1 MKNLIVKAGA
11 TLTGALSDSVL
22 TVAGVYGGDVKF
34 NWNAINKVNFTAY
47 SAGTPQVSTATIA
60 STLTAGNVISFQ
72 LVQDLKKKNNV
83 LPDEYLALISHTI
96 SATDTVTTIAASIVA
111 QVNALPFEIVAT
123 NSAGVVTLT
132 ATAPYNVFTYA
143 EVKDDGANLTLATG
157 TAGVAPLGVTGAELV
172 AMEVEGAVA
181 GSNYDVFEFFYAA
194 PFIGDNI
201 VADGNQK
208 IVLYVE
214 STVST
219 TDLENSLK
227 ALDIANVAL
236 STSDTYTDAAVNTAI
251 NAALAQVREYLAKLS

>member
-11 TLTGALSDSVL
+11 TLTGALSDGVL

-47 SAGTPQVSTATIA
+47 SAGTAQVSTATIA

-72 LVQDLKKKNNV
+72 LVQDLKAKNNV
-83 LPDEYLALISHTI
+83 LADEYSAVITHI
-96 SATDTVTTIAASIVA
+96 VSATDTTSTIAASIAA

-123 NSAGVVTLT
+123 VSSNVATLT
-132 ATAPYNVFTYA
+132 ATAPYTIFTYA
-143 EVKDDGANLTLATG
+143 EVKDDGGNLTLADT
-157 TAGVAPLGVTGAELV
+157 TSGVAPLGITGANLV

-201 VADGNQK
+201 IADGNQK
-208 IVLYVE
+208 ISLYVE

-227 ALDIANVAL
+227 ALDIPNL
-236 STSDTYTDAAVNTAI
+236 STSDTYTDAAVNAV
-251 NAALAQVREYLAKLS
+251 LAQVREYLAKLS